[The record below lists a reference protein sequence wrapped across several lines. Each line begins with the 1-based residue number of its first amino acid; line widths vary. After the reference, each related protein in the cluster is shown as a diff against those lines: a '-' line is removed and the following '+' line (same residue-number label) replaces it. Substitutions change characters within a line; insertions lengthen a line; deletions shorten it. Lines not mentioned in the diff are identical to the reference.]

1 MEYKLSYRGW
11 ENIFLEYY
19 ITTNCNLNCASC
31 STFSPLVKGTTHI
44 DLEVIKSETEKM
56 YRITNNGK
64 NIYRLVLMGGEP
76 LMHPNINEIITHF
89 GELNV
94 PIRIVTNGILIP
106 TKKGEFFEIL
116 KKYNVEFIISIY
128 PKIKYEKIFKKLEE
142 YDCVYGKF
150 TYLGDESW
158 GSQFLHRE
166 KKGVTDCRYRGNIYI
181 LKDNKIFTCSE
192 TAFFDIFDETFK
204 GEHNLKL
211 TKDDYVDLDDI
222 DTLEELMDAR
232 KTIPPLCEYCDGS
245 IKKGGKWTMSNNSI
259 DEWLTPKKK

>member
-1 MEYKLSYRGW
+1 MEHKLSYRGW

-106 TKKGEFFEIL
+106 TKKGEFFELL

-128 PKIKYEKIFKKLEE
+128 PKIKYEKIFKKLE
-142 YDCVYGKF
+142 
-150 TYLGDESW
+150 
-158 GSQFLHRE
+158 
-166 KKGVTDCRYRGNIYI
+166 
-181 LKDNKIFTCSE
+181 
-192 TAFFDIFDETFK
+192 
-204 GEHNLKL
+204 
-211 TKDDYVDLDDI
+211 
-222 DTLEELMDAR
+222 
-232 KTIPPLCEYCDGS
+232 
-245 IKKGGKWTMSNNSI
+245 
-259 DEWLTPKKK
+259 